1 MTLTGRSILGSQLAD
16 ARGKTLRAVNPVTG
30 QSLEPAYYS
39 ASNAD
44 VHQAAL
50 AATQAFADYSHA
62 SGKAK
67 AAFLRKI
74 AEKIEALG
82 DDLVNRAVQE
92 TALPPARI
100 KNEIGRTCFQLRLFA
115 QVVEDGS
122 WVGARIDRPDPNRT
136 PIPKPDMRSLERPLG
151 PVAVFC
157 ASNFP
162 IAFSVAGGDTASA
175 LAAGNPVVV
184 KAHGAHPGTAEMV
197 GHAVRDAVRDCGLP
211 EGVFSLIF
219 DAGIEVGIALVN
231 HPEIKAVGFTGSRQG
246 GRALMDAAA
255 SRRQP
260 IPVYAEMSSVN
271 PVFILPGAMKE
282 RSSEIAKGLH
292 ASVTMGGGQFCTKPG
307 VIVPANDFENN
318 APVREFVSSFGE
330 LMKAP
335 AGFTLLTERIHS
347 AYFEGIRARGA
358 KQGINSIAQSS
369 PDQKAAGFQVGT
381 SLFET
386 DAANF
391 LRDSG
396 FQDEIFGPSTLL
408 VRRSS
413 REQLLEIGRNLEGH
427 LTATIHGTEEDLRE
441 FADLVA
447 LLESKVGRLIFNGYP
462 TGLEVGHAT
471 VHGGPYPA
479 TSDGRSTSV
488 GTQAIHRFARLVCYQ
503 NFPDASLPE
512 ELKNENPLSIWRL
525 IDGQLTRDVVAG
537 LPKAQAR
544 SSS

>member
-1 MTLTGRSILGSQLAD
+1 MTLTGRSIIGSQLAEP
-16 ARGKTLRAVNPVTG
+16 RGKAFHAVNPATG

-39 ASNAD
+39 ASDAD
-44 VHQAAL
+44 VNQAA
-50 AATQAFADYSHA
+50 AAAARAFEVYSRA
-62 SGKAK
+62 TGKAK

-82 DDLVNRAVQE
+82 DDLVNRAVAE

-100 KNEIGRTCFQLRLFA
+100 KTEIGRTCFQLRIFA
-115 QVVEDGS
+115 QLVEEGS
-122 WVGARIDRPDPNRT
+122 WVSARIDRPDPHRT

-162 IAFSVAGGDTASA
+162 LAYSVAGGDTASA

-184 KAHGAHPGTAEMV
+184 KGHNAHPGTAEMV

-211 EGVFSLIF
+211 EGVFSLVF
-219 DAGIEVGIALVN
+219 DSGIEVGVALVN

-246 GRALMDAAA
+246 GRALMNAAA
-255 SRRQP
+255 ARPVP

-271 PVFILPGAMKE
+271 PFFILPGAMKE
-282 RSSEIAKGLH
+282 RGAEIAKGLH
-292 ASVTMGGGQFCTKPG
+292 TSVTVGAGQFCTKPG
-307 VIVPANDFENN
+307 VIIPASDVENS

-335 AGFTLLTERIHS
+335 ADFTLLTERIHS
-347 AYFEGIRARGA
+347 AYFDGVRARGA
-358 KQGINSIAQSS
+358 KQGISSLAQNSPEQN
-369 PDQKAAGFQVGT
+369 AAGFRVGT

-386 DAANF
+386 EASSF
-391 LRDSG
+391 LGDSTL
-396 FQDEIFGPSTLL
+396 QDEIFGPSTLL
-408 VRRSS
+408 VRHSS
-413 REQLLEIGRNLEGH
+413 REQLFEIARNLEGH

-441 FADLVA
+441 YADLVA

-479 TSDGRSTSV
+479 TSDGRTTSV

-503 NFPDASLPE
+503 NFPDAALPG
-512 ELKNENPLSIWRL
+512 ELQNDNPLGIWRL
-525 IDGQLTRDVVAG
+525 IDGQMTRDAVSSV
-537 LPKAQAR
+537 PKVQAK
-544 SSS
+544 ST

>member
-16 ARGKTLRAVNPVTG
+16 ARGKTFRAVNPVTG

-197 GHAVRDAVRDCGLP
+197 GHAVRDAVRD
-211 EGVFSLIF
+211 
-219 DAGIEVGIALVN
+219 
-231 HPEIKAVGFTGSRQG
+231 
-246 GRALMDAAA
+246 
-255 SRRQP
+255 
-260 IPVYAEMSSVN
+260 
-271 PVFILPGAMKE
+271 
-282 RSSEIAKGLH
+282 
-292 ASVTMGGGQFCTKPG
+292 
-307 VIVPANDFENN
+307 
-318 APVREFVSSFGE
+318 
-330 LMKAP
+330 
-335 AGFTLLTERIHS
+335 
-347 AYFEGIRARGA
+347 
-358 KQGINSIAQSS
+358 
-369 PDQKAAGFQVGT
+369 
-381 SLFET
+381 
-386 DAANF
+386 
-391 LRDSG
+391 
-396 FQDEIFGPSTLL
+396 
-408 VRRSS
+408 
-413 REQLLEIGRNLEGH
+413 
-427 LTATIHGTEEDLRE
+427 
-441 FADLVA
+441 
-447 LLESKVGRLIFNGYP
+447 
-462 TGLEVGHAT
+462 
-471 VHGGPYPA
+471 
-479 TSDGRSTSV
+479 
-488 GTQAIHRFARLVCYQ
+488 
-503 NFPDASLPE
+503 
-512 ELKNENPLSIWRL
+512 
-525 IDGQLTRDVVAG
+525 
-537 LPKAQAR
+537 
-544 SSS
+544 